1 MKPKYF
7 MESQKRRD
15 PQVDEA
21 VPGDM
26 CKRVVYHRPSNA
38 TQGKRNCQ
46 VLEGN
51 SEQEGADVND

>member
-1 MKPKYF
+1 